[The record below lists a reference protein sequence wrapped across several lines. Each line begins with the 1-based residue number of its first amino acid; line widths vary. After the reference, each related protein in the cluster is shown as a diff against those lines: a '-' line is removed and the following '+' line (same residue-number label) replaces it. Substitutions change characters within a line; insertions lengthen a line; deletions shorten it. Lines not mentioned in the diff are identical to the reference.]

1 MSRVSQARSL
11 GKYFL
16 LVDNML
22 VVLGFFVFFPLI
34 SIRFVDQ
41 MGWAALMVGIAL
53 GLRQFVQQGLGVFG
67 GAIADRFGA
76 KPMIVTGM
84 LLRAAGFATMAIAHE
99 PWLLWFSCFLSG
111 IGGTLF
117 DPPRTALVV
126 KLIRP
131 QHRGRFFS
139 ILMMQDSAGAVVGAL
154 LGSWLLQY
162 DFRLVCATGAV
173 LFILCALFNGLF
185 LPAWKLSTVKAPVR
199 EGLDRVLSDKR
210 FVTYVLTLTG
220 YYMLAVQVMLMLPIM
235 VNDIAGTP
243 AAVKWM
249 YAIEACLSLTLLY
262 PIARW
267 SERRF
272 RLEHRLMAGL
282 LLMTLSMMPIGLVS
296 SLQQLFM
303 LICTFYIGSII
314 AEPARETLSASLA
327 DARARGSYMGFSRLG
342 LALGGALGYTGG
354 GWLFDAGKAL
364 HQPELPWVM
373 LGMVGFMTLIALWWQ
388 FSDKRSTRGML
399 EPGA

>member
-1 MSRVSQARSL
+1 MSHISQALSL

-22 VVLGFFVFFPLI
+22 VVLGFFVVFPLI

-99 PWLLWFSCFLSG
+99 PWLLWVSCIVSG
-111 IGGTLF
+111 LGGTLF

-139 ILMMQDSAGAVVGAL
+139 LLMMQDSAGAVVGAL

-173 LFILCALFNGLF
+173 LFILCAAFNAWL

-199 EGLDRVLSDKR
+199 EGLDRVWRDKR
-210 FVTYVLTLTG
+210 FITYVLTLAG

-235 VNDIAGTP
+235 VNDIAGSP

-267 SERRF
+267 SEKRF

-282 LLMTLSMMPIGLVS
+282 LIMSLSMLPVGMVG
-296 SLQQLFM
+296 SLQQLFI

-314 AEPARETLSASLA
+314 AEPARETLSAQLA

-342 LALGGALGYTGG
+342 LAIGGALGYAGG
-354 GWLFDAGKAL
+354 GWLFDAGKAFN
-364 HQPELPWVM
+364 QPELPWVM
-373 LGMVGFMTLIALWWQ
+373 LALIGVMTFFALGWQ
-388 FSDKRSTRGML
+388 FSHRRTAPGML